1 MFYANLN
8 INVQF
13 ACIDYKRVSVGQC
26 LKKVIWL
33 KKNQNMRRKNAT
45 KPKTLKK
52 FWYGLTKRPIKIYC
66 RFSMKVNRY
75 RHSSNSLYA
84 KGLKTNKKRVGSQH
98 YKHRTDP
105 KIHSKSL
112 YNNDKCIKNNRGN
125 LKTLYHTVPKFS
137 RLFHTKKKG
146 IYKNDKCIKNNRKN
160 KGQNQPPITR
170 LKRIALPPPLMI
182 LTQSTSKHLIANLRI
197 WTICKAILATL
208 DF

>member
-13 ACIDYKRVSVGQC
+13 ACIDYNRVSVGQC

-160 KGQNQPPITR
+160 KGQNQPPIRYDHTPYSS
-170 LKRIALPPPLMI
+170 LIIRIKYGVRTCVQQLY
-182 LTQSTSKHLIANLRI
+182 I
-197 WTICKAILATL
+197 WICTGHKSRKSRTE
-208 DF
+208 

>member
-13 ACIDYKRVSVGQC
+13 ACIDYKRDSVGQC
-26 LKKVIWL
+26 PKKVIWL

-84 KGLKTNKKRVGSQH
+84 KGLKTNKNGSVH
-98 YKHRTDP
+98 NITNTEP
-105 KIHSKSL
+105 
-112 YNNDKCIKNNRGN
+112 
-125 LKTLYHTVPKFS
+125 TPKFT
-137 RLFHTKKKG
+137 RNHYIIMINAMKTIEG
-146 IYKNDKCIKNNRKN
+146 I
-160 KGQNQPPITR
+160 
-170 LKRIALPPPLMI
+170 
-182 LTQSTSKHLIANLRI
+182 
-197 WTICKAILATL
+197 
-208 DF
+208 